1 MLSTSRSFASKL
13 LVALV
18 AAGALALGAS
28 MLAPAQAHAAR
39 AYGLLCSKYESG
51 NDPSEVDQG
60 AAYGAYQMSPGNA
73 HTYATWL
80 KEGAG
85 YKENSDKYK
94 TCVKMGKKLVKAY
107 KKDGES
113 TGSKFTSA
121 WKACNTLDTT
131 LFFNTQY
138 SYCKTH
144 YYDEAVKYWKMV
156 ASGFDPDDY
165 SVALR
170 CALFSTAIQHGPYGS
185 AYYILKNALKDVGGW
200 KKGMG
205 EDVLINAIYYE
216 RSAVVKTAPKSG
228 AIKMTGTVA
237 KKYGINGKYLL
248 HFYSNSSAVQ
258 VGVYNRLHN
267 NERKEALSLMLKK
280 GVKCTHG
287 YTKGGK
293 KTYTSSKATETT
305 HYVVTSAVYCTTCGK
320 KIKSKKTQKYV
331 KHSFT
336 KYSGANIKCA
346 CGAKFMTSSAAKYYV
361 TGASTVLRTQAKASA
376 KQNGQ
381 VLKGLVV
388 KPSKIKVGSDHNY
401 WAKLSVG
408 NITGWTRLSSL
419 SVHGNGGKGHV
430 FVDGVCKYCKA
441 SEAVTKNT
449 VASTYKALQKTT
461 FFKAAY
467 AASKKGSVVKKNKKV
482 KVIKVVRNAYGN
494 LWGKTKAGGY
504 IDLSLFK
511 NTKATANN
519 DASNSGTDGEA
530 VTLAALV
537 TLGKDAVDQQLSA
550 NAQLEQELEVLR

>member
-1 MLSTSRSFASKL
+1 MLSTPRSFASKFFV
-13 LVALV
+13 VAL
-18 AAGALALGAS
+18 AAGALALGVG

-39 AYGLLCSKYESG
+39 AYGSLCSKYESG

-85 YKENSDKYK
+85 YKEESDKYK

-138 SYCKTH
+138 SYCKKH

-170 CALFSTAIQHGPYGS
+170 CTLFSTAIQHGPYGS

-267 NERKEALSLMLKK
+267 NERKEALALMLKK
-280 GVKCTHG
+280 GAKCTHG
-287 YTKGGK
+287 YIKGGK

-320 KIKSKKTQKYV
+320 KVKAKKTQKHAS
-331 KHSFT
+331 HSFT
-336 KYSGANIKCA
+336 KYSGVAIKCA
-346 CGAKFMTSSAAKYYV
+346 CGAKFKTHSESKYYV
-361 TGASTVLRTQAKASA
+361 AGSSVVLRAQAKASA

-381 VLKGLVV
+381 VLKGLIV
-388 KPSKIKVGSDHNY
+388 KPSKIKVGSDRNY
-401 WAKLSVG
+401 WVKLSVG

-419 SVHGNGGKGHV
+419 SVHGNGGTGHV

-461 FFKAAY
+461 YFKAAY
-467 AASKKGSVVKKNKKV
+467 SASKKGSNIKKGKKIKVV
-482 KVIKVVRNAYGN
+482 KVVRNAYGN
-494 LWGKTKAGGY
+494 LWGKTKTGTY

-511 NTKATANN
+511 NTKAAASS
-519 DASNSGTDGEA
+519 DAAGNESGAAAASLASLA
-530 VTLAALV
+530 VQN
-537 TLGKDAVDQQLSA
+537 KDIVDRQLSA
-550 NAQLEQELEVLR
+550 NAQLEQELGALL